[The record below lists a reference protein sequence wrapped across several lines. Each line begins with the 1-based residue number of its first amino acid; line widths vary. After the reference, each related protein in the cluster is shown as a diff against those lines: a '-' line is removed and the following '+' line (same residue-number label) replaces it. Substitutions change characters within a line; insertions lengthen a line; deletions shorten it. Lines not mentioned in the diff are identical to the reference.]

1 MILFARLLN
10 WRTFEK
16 IKLNDCS
23 FIIIIVFKELD
34 KENYIYSR
42 WVQITPFVDRRFVI
56 DLMVKKIALNAN
68 WLAPLSLN

>member
-23 FIIIIVFKELD
+23 FIIIFFKESD
-34 KENYIYSR
+34 KENYTYSR
-42 WVQITPFVDRRFVI
+42 WVQVTPFVDRRFVI